1 MLCSSA
7 FRVRVELAK
16 PWLKA
21 ALPKS
26 DGGEYHG
33 VTISNRRRRAMTDAE
48 VEEFMRRAE
57 HVYATRLR
65 AILEPEHIDEFVSAL
80 AAISI
85 TTNYKT
91 SAKTTSL

>member
-1 MLCSSA
+1 
-7 FRVRVELAK
+7 
-16 PWLKA
+16 
-21 ALPKS
+21 
-26 DGGEYHG
+26 
-33 VTISNRRRRAMTDAE
+33 MTDAK